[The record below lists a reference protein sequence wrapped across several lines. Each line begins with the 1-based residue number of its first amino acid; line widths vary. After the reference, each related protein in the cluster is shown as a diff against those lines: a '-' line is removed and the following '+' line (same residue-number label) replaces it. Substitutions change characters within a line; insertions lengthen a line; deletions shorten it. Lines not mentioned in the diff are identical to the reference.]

1 MNNFGILFV
10 ITLVIVGLAILLLG
24 VQTFFSKRRRFPN
37 THVGGNKAMA
47 KKGIFCVQ
55 TQDAMERRNL
65 QPRRNNTKEV
75 NEKENIEKL
84 N

>member
-24 VQTFFSKRRRFPN
+24 VQTFFSKRKRFPN

-65 QPRRNNTKEV
+65 QSRRNNTKEV